1 MPLLL
6 SGCAPVPTNVAP
18 DVVEYTKEQQ
28 NKVAD
33 EVEGGS
39 CSASA
44 EFLKDF
50 LVMRDQ
56 ARVQ

>member
-1 MPLLL
+1 MEP
-6 SGCAPVPTNVAP
+6 SRVVP
-18 DVVEYTKEQQ
+18 DVVSYTKEQQ

-33 EVEGGS
+33 EVQSGY

-44 EFLKDF
+44 EFLKDY

-56 ARVQ
+56 ARVSQ